1 MSDEYQKLIDGY
13 AQLAEP
19 RPCSGRLEVEG
30 MIATLGVER
39 WLVQSGFEI
48 AVGEWADRNFGRVA
62 SWHPLLGVGEELGEL
77 NHAHLKRAQGIRG
90 VDDAQYRKD
99 AIDAVGDI
107 VIFLAHYCYLNEIDM
122 VAAINE
128 TWAKVGQ
135 RDWKADPEKGG
146 KKES

>member
-1 MSDEYQKLIDGY
+1 MTSGAIRMSGEKSIK
-13 AQLAEP
+13 A
-19 RPCSGRLEVEG
+19 
-30 MIATLGVER
+30 
-39 WLVQSGFEI
+39 GFE
-48 AVGEWADRNFGRVA
+48 ADVGEWADRNFGRVE
-62 SWHPLLGVGEELGEL
+62 SWQPLLGVGEELGEL

-107 VIFLAHYCYLNEIDM
+107 VIFLAHYCYLNDIDM

-128 TWAKVGQ
+128 TWAKVSQ

>member
-1 MSDEYQKLIDGY
+1 MSDK
-13 AQLAEP
+13 
-19 RPCSGRLEVEG
+19 
-30 MIATLGVER
+30 
-39 WLVQSGFEI
+39 QSIKAGFETD
-48 AVGEWADRNFGRVA
+48 VGEWADRNFGRGE
-62 SWHPLLGVGEELGEL
+62 SWQPLLGVGEELGDL
-77 NHAHLKRAQGIRG
+77 HHAHLKRAQGIRG

-128 TWAKVGQ
+128 TWAKVSR